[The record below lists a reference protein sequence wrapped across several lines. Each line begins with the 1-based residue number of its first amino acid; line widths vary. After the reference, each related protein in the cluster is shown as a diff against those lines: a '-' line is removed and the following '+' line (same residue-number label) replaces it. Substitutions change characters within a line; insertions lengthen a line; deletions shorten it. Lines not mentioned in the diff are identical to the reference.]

1 MNDPI
6 AVSTYLVPSTRVLQL
21 AANSSGT
28 LTNTNYPLAAPA
40 STERVTELR
49 WVKLTY
55 QEVLVSHMVHDVYQ
69 IIFSVIIHWT
79 KEDTPWLLKV
89 PPTLGWSMCIDCVM
103 CLCLHWRAD

>member
-6 AVSTYLVPSTRVLQL
+6 AVSTYLVPSTRTLQL

-49 WVKLTY
+49 WVNNYLY
-55 QEVLVSHMVHDVYQ
+55 FPYVQ
-69 IIFSVIIHWT
+69 
-79 KEDTPWLLKV
+79 
-89 PPTLGWSMCIDCVM
+89 
-103 CLCLHWRAD
+103 

>member
-49 WVKLTY
+49 WVNTY
-55 QEVLVSHMVHDVYQ
+55 SYFPYVYFNIRLVLRPCCKSR
-69 IIFSVIIHWT
+69 
-79 KEDTPWLLKV
+79 L
-89 PPTLGWSMCIDCVM
+89 
-103 CLCLHWRAD
+103 